1 MTDTTG
7 DLGRASRSGLLWT
20 GLATTVQAGL
30 QFLVLAVLARL
41 LDADEFGLVTATLVV
56 VGLGQ
61 VFAKLGVG
69 PAVVQRED
77 LTPEHER
84 TGFALGVYT
93 GLVFAAALFFTAPL
107 VAELF
112 RMPDLAP
119 LTRVISV
126 AFIFQGLGVVAE
138 GLAQRRLRFRLLGIT
153 EAISFG
159 LGYAVV
165 GITAAIAGAGAWSL
179 VAAYLVQVIVKTVVL
194 LWTVPFPKSLVPHRQ
209 AAKDLLWFGSGFTIA
224 RLGNYVAG
232 QGDFFVVG
240 RSLGAEA
247 LGFYSRA
254 YQLMVMPAVFVG
266 QILDRVLFPV
276 LSRLQHDAERIAQGY
291 RRGLASVSVLTIPIS
306 VAAFIL
312 ADEIVRVVL
321 GPDWEPTIAPFRILS
336 VSLLFRTSY
345 KISDSLT
352 RATGRVYA
360 RAWRQGI
367 FAGSVLLGAIIGKQW
382 DISGVAVG
390 VTVAI
395 VLNFLLMGHLSIAT
409 TGLTWGAFWR
419 AQVTGVPLGIGVGV
433 IIGIVSA
440 ATTAAGFSPLAVLV
454 ASLGLAGAAVAA
466 AIWRVPER
474 AVGADGVWLIDQFGE
489 MLGSLKRPARAT

>member
-1 MTDTTG
+1 M
-7 DLGRASRSGLLWT
+7 
-20 GLATTVQAGL
+20 
-30 QFLVLAVLARL
+30 
-41 LDADEFGLVTATLVV
+41 TATLVV

-61 VFAKLGVG
+61 VFSKLGVG

-77 LTPEHER
+77 LTSEHER

-93 GLVFAAALFFTAPL
+93 GLIFAVGLFLTAPL
-107 VAELF
+107 VADLF
-112 RMPDLAP
+112 RMPELTA

-138 GLAQRRLRFRLLGIT
+138 GLAQRRLEFRLLGIT
-153 EAISFG
+153 EAVSFG

-165 GITAAIAGAGAWSL
+165 GITAAVAGAGAWSL
-179 VAAYLVQVIVKTVVL
+179 VAAYLVQVTVKTAVL
-194 LWTVPFPKSLVPHRQ
+194 LWTVSFPKSVVPHRQ
-209 AAKDLLWFGSGFTIA
+209 AAKDLLWFGSGFTLA

-232 QGDFFVVG
+232 QGDFFIVG

-276 LSRLQHDAERIAQGY
+276 LSRLQHDADRITQGY

-321 GPDWEPTIAPFRILS
+321 GPGWEPTIAPFRILS
-336 VSLLFRTSY
+336 VGLLFRTSY

-367 FAGSVLLGAIIGKQW
+367 FAVSVLLGAIIGKEW
-382 DISGVAVG
+382 ELSGVAVG

-395 VLNFLLMGHLSIAT
+395 VLNFLLMGQLSVAT
-409 TGLTWGAFWR
+409 TGLGWGAFWR
-419 AQVTGVPLGIGVGV
+419 AQATGVPLGLGVGV
-433 IIGIVSA
+433 VVGVVSVVA
-440 ATTAAGFSPLAVLV
+440 TAAGLGPLVVLV
-454 ASLGLAGAAVAA
+454 ASLGFAGVAVAA
-466 AIWRVPER
+466 AIWKVPEH
-474 AVGADGVWLIDQFGE
+474 AVGADGIWLVGQFGE
-489 MLGSLKRPARAT
+489 LIDSMKRPARAT